1 MTAIEQ
7 QTLVECLLRPETKHA
22 TTPSMDPDFLVELKA
37 RRQKI
42 RERLSGPKE
51 GGKSDALLLFSA
63 ELALR
68 NGDVVHSYRQDS
80 DFYYLSGFDEPES
93 ALLIFGDAPHYV
105 LFVRPKD
112 REREIWDGRRA
123 GVLGAV
129 EEYGADEAHPI
140 TELNEKLSDY
150 LEDRCRLHYLFGQ
163 EERWDKLVLST
174 VGQIRRR
181 RRKRVEAPAELVDA
195 RRILH
200 EDRLFK
206 SPFEQNKMR
215 AAGSLSAAAHRLAM
229 KAARPKMNEWELQTI
244 VETSF
249 RNSGA
254 RRLAYDSI
262 VGSGPNATILHYQE
276 NNRTMEEGDLVLI
289 DAGAELD
296 HLASDITRTFPVSGK
311 FTPVQRRLYE
321 IVLKAQEAAISKV
334 QPDNTLDDIHNA
346 ALDVLRDGLLKEGLF
361 DQVDPEDEAAVTAR
375 LKHFY
380 MHQTSHYLGMDVH
393 DVGAYHLGGEL
404 RKLAPGMVLTVE
416 PGVYIAA
423 DDETVPAAYRGIGIR
438 IEDDILVTES
448 GPSNLTSAAP
458 KSVSEI
464 EAACAEAV

>member
-1 MTAIEQ
+1 
-7 QTLVECLLRPETKHA
+7 
-22 TTPSMDPDFLVELKA
+22 MDPDFFAELKT

-42 RERLSGPKE
+42 RERLSGPKR
-51 GGKSDALLLFSA
+51 GDKSDALLLFSA
-63 ELALR
+63 EVALR
-68 NGDVVHSYRQDS
+68 NGDVEHSYRQDS

-140 TELNEKLSDY
+140 AELNEKLSDY
-150 LEDRCRLHYLFGQ
+150 LEDRSRLHYLFGQ

-200 EDRLFK
+200 EERLFK
-206 SPFEQNKMR
+206 TPYEQEKMR
-215 AAGSLSAAAHRLAM
+215 AAGNLSAAAHRLAM
-229 KAARPKMNEWELQTI
+229 KAAQPKMNEWELQTI
-244 VETSF
+244 IETSF
-249 RNSGA
+249 RSSGA

-262 VGSGPNATILHYQE
+262 VGSGPNATILHYRE
-276 NNRTMEEGDLVLI
+276 NNRTMEDGDLVLI

-296 HLASDITRTFPVSGK
+296 HLASDITRTFPVGGR
-311 FTPVQRRLYE
+311 FTPVQKRLYE
-321 IVLKAQEAAISKV
+321 IVLSAQDAAIAQV
-334 QPDNTLDDIHNA
+334 QPNHTLDDVHNA
-346 ALDVLRDGLLKEGLF
+346 ALGVLREGLMKEGLF
-361 DQVDPEDEAAVTAR
+361 DQVDHQDDAAMTAR

-393 DVGAYHLGGEL
+393 DVGAYHQGGEL
-404 RKLAPGMVLTVE
+404 RRLAPGMVLTVE
-416 PGVYIAA
+416 PGVYIAQ
-423 DDETVPAAYRGIGIR
+423 DDESVPPDYRGIGIR
-438 IEDDILVTES
+438 IEDDILVTDK

-464 EAACAEAV
+464 EAACADRT